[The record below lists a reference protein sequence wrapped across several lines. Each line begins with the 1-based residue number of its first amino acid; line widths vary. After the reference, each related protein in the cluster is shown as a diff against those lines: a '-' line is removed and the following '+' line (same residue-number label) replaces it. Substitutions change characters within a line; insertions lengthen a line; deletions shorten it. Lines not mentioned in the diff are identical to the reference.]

1 MVANIEHH
9 QFAKSP
15 DPPLNTRS
23 KEQERELLG
32 RMARS
37 SECLCFTNS
46 LFNRKDNGK
55 SLVPWRIKGH
65 VDTTHLACDLCMDWQ
80 RLEIRITTGCTITVI
95 FLILVMELILR
106 SSIEETTLI
115 TFSQKAF
122 MDEIIVLKKTGH
134 AVKVVFEGK
143 ENL

>member
-1 MVANIEHH
+1 
-9 QFAKSP
+9 
-15 DPPLNTRS
+15 
-23 KEQERELLG
+23 
-32 RMARS
+32 
-37 SECLCFTNS
+37 
-46 LFNRKDNGK
+46 
-55 SLVPWRIKGH
+55 
-65 VDTTHLACDLCMDWQ
+65 MDWQ